1 MEQQLSNSQEEDFE
15 ADYLAEWGDELP
27 EATSSPTETNKPS
40 PVDSAST
47 NEAQSEEP
55 TPSLDNQTS
64 KAAEPESED
73 IYAGLSDKQ
82 AEAIRQAERNEK
94 ANLGRFRIAK
104 DKADRLERELQEE
117 RKRST
122 ELEAKARQ
130 PTLFEQDHPDYYN
143 DLKED
148 LKKELASQAVV
159 PEVNTGEAAVESILT
174 AHPDAGDLY
183 NSDEFKSWIGNQ
195 PKYVRNTIESSDPED
210 VISVLDSYKS
220 HQSVSEASRP
230 QGSQDALRQV
240 AHTGGSPARPNL
252 SRPHDMSSSQ
262 QYDAEWELDD

>member
-1 MEQQLSNSQEEDFE
+1 MKL
-15 ADYLAEWGDELP
+15 
-27 EATSSPTETNKPS
+27 NK
-40 PVDSAST
+40 
-47 NEAQSEEP
+47 EM

-64 KAAEPESED
+64 KTAESESED

-82 AEAIRQAERNEK
+82 VEAIRQAERNEK

-117 RKRST
+117 RKRYQ
-122 ELEAKARQ
+122 EFEAKSRQ
-130 PTLFEQDHPDYYN
+130 PTLFEQEHPDYYN

-148 LKKELASQAVV
+148 LKKELASQQVV
-159 PEVNTGEAAVESILT
+159 PEVDTGEAAVESILS

-183 NSDEFKSWIGNQ
+183 NSDEFKAWIGNQ

-220 HQSVSEASRP
+220 HQTVSEASRP

-252 SRPHDMSSSQ
+252 SKPHDMSASQ